1 MLLGHLP
8 KFFVESWSN
17 NRGVKPPLLTH
28 TLPSRH
34 PNSASCQASR
44 PSRSS
49 QSSAAF
55 LVKSLAE
62 GPAETQSDIHSERR
76 QTADTSDAENR
87 CGNAVNAPGLHQCR
101 RHIYWKVHCGA
112 TTADG
117 GRADAQPSSG
127 KFQVVRLHLQQLE
140 AAHCDAEAPV
150 TAAAAAAEQNPAG
163 VAVIVGRFA
172 PAAAQTAAVPAAA
185 AAAAAG
191 AAATGCADVGCMGYD
206 AVLVRMAG
214 GFVVAAVMRPLQQC
228 GWCPKLLPCPVR
240 HLAIQLV
247 TAHDAAD
254 QPYCRCRCR
263 YAAAGSCSATPEYGP
278 VDVAV
283 DDMAAVAPVVSYTTA
298 VRRLAGHHVPH
309 MPAAALPVPVTHCRY
324 RGGR

>member
-185 AAAAAG
+185 AAAAA
-191 AAATGCADVGCMGYD
+191 V
-206 AVLVRMAG
+206 
-214 GFVVAAVMRPLQQC
+214 
-228 GWCPKLLPCPVR
+228 PV
-240 HLAIQLV
+240 
-247 TAHDAAD
+247 
-254 QPYCRCRCR
+254 
-263 YAAAGSCSATPEYGP
+263 
-278 VDVAV
+278 
-283 DDMAAVAPVVSYTTA
+283 
-298 VRRLAGHHVPH
+298 
-309 MPAAALPVPVTHCRY
+309 PVPVTVAVPAAAAAAPGAALTDPAVELAVAADLAEHAAAHFGAGARLAAVGEGAPRSAVAAAPAAVVALPAVVEPHCAPPSWWLALL
-324 RGGR
+324 